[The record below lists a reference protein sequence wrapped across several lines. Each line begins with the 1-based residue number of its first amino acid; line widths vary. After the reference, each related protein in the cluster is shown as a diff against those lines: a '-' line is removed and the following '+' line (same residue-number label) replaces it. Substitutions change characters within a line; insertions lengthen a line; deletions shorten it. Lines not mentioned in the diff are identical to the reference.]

1 VSYTTVSTAWF
12 GVASRQIAA
21 HLFITLEGCHPFSIR
36 NDEKQKRGAKA
47 ESAVVD
53 SDEALA
59 VLSTEEEDT
68 KVRVSIVDSATGI
81 IRRSCPGGI
90 CHRNFSSSL
99 PGGSSLPWGSVDL
112 STMGICRLL

>member
-1 VSYTTVSTAWF
+1 MSYTTVPTAWF
-12 GVASRQIAA
+12 GLASRHIAA
-21 HLFITLEGCHPFSIR
+21 HLFVPLEGRHPFSIR

-68 KVRVSIVDSATGI
+68 KVRVSVVDSATGI
-81 IRRSCPGGI
+81 IRHSCPGGD
-90 CHRNFSSSL
+90 L
-99 PGGSSLPWGSVDL
+99 PS
-112 STMGICRLL
+112 